1 MLLILLCHNYNRE
14 PDLRLP
20 LGLNRRLLTAD
31 QFCTHSMA
39 DDILQP
45 VSARAIRQSGGV

>member
-14 PDLRLP
+14 PDLRWP

-31 QFCTHSMA
+31 QFCTHNSA
-39 DDILQP
+39 VDVLQP
-45 VSARAIRQSGGV
+45 VRAPVIQPSGGV